1 LYICGEIKE
10 DKMEKRKME
19 FNTAVLLDKQFN
31 HPHTSYPVIHVAG
44 TDGKGSTSSMIAS
57 ILIEAGYKVG
67 TFNTPGIHGR
77 RSTIRIN
84 GEVIQKNKI
93 KRIIRKINTVAK
105 KNNIPIIRW
114 VNIYAEAAFLYFKN
128 EHVDIAVVE
137 VCKGGQTDPTN
148 VVNPIISVLTNITPD
163 HLDVFNNDFMTY
175 ANEKVGVIKN
185 MSLYMLV

>member
-1 LYICGEIKE
+1 
-10 DKMEKRKME
+10 ME
-19 FNTAVLLDKQFN
+19 FNTSVLLDKQFN

-105 KNNIPIIRW
+105 K
-114 VNIYAEAAFLYFKN
+114 K
-128 EHVDIAVVE
+128 
-137 VCKGGQTDPTN
+137 
-148 VVNPIISVLTNITPD
+148 
-163 HLDVFNNDFMTY
+163 
-175 ANEKVGVIKN
+175 
-185 MSLYMLV
+185 